1 MFVGGA
7 LCPPNREGCYSF
19 LMAVVIVSHNSEKDI
34 ESCLKALA
42 GDERVGSVVIIDNAS
57 TDSSVEI
64 SRRIGGDKVEVVAL
78 DENTGFAGGCNR
90 GYARI
95 RDDAGY
101 MAFMNPDVRVEPG
114 FFRRCVEVM
123 EANRHVGCVAPLL
136 IRPDG
141 VTVDSAGQVL
151 KPVTL
156 EVQDRGYGE
165 ALGPELSTSCR
176 VLAACGALAVFRRE
190 ALESVLEDEGP
201 WAEDYFCFWEDLE
214 LGWRLNNAGWQ
225 ISFEPTARAE
235 HGRGAGAAPG
245 SGPLRWRRPPE
256 LEACIISNRWLTL
269 IRHLHGLDLL
279 WRAPVLLAW
288 EFVLVGAGIV
298 RRPSMAHHLF
308 RRWPLVLGELR
319 GRRRRLKKRLFDL
332 PC

>member
-1 MFVGGA
+1 
-7 LCPPNREGCYSF
+7 
-19 LMAVVIVSHNSEKDI
+19 MAVVIVSHNSEKDI

-42 GDERVGSVVIIDNAS
+42 GDERVGPVVIIDNAS
-57 TDSSVEI
+57 ADSSVEVAQ
-64 SRRIGGDKVEVVAL
+64 SFGGDKVEVVAL

-95 RDDAGY
+95 RDQAEY
-101 MAFMNPDVRVEPG
+101 VAFMNPDVRVKKGCFE
-114 FFRRCVEVM
+114 RCIEVM
-123 EANRHVGCVAPLL
+123 ETNPQVGCVAPLL

-165 ALGPELSTSCR
+165 ALGPGFQKSCR

-190 ALESVLEDEGP
+190 ALESVVEDEGP
-201 WAEDYFCFWEDLE
+201 WAESYFCFWEDLE
-214 LGWRLNNAGWQ
+214 LGWRLNNSGWEVW
-225 ISFEPTARAE
+225 FEPMARAE
-235 HGRGAGAAPG
+235 HGRGAGATPG

-256 LEACIISNRWLTL
+256 LEACIITNRWQTL
-269 IRHLHGLDLL
+269 VRHLHGLDLL

-288 EFVLVGAGIV
+288 ECVLVGAGIA
-298 RRPSMAHHLF
+298 RRPSVARHLF
-308 RRWPLVLGELR
+308 GRRPLVLGELR
-319 GRRRRLKKRLFDL
+319 GRRHRLKKRLFDL